1 MTYNQVVKYIQD
13 ALESHP
19 MISQVKYVTPVEW
32 MNREEVAKYPFA
44 CYNIAT
50 GNFNLGNE
58 LIYTCQFWFLDK
70 SGQEAEFE
78 TDVISD
84 QHSIANDIVSKLR
97 KDNTIVI
104 DDSITWNA
112 ISEKFE
118 DYISGVELTINI
130 SSISKFDYCD
140 FPS

>member
-1 MTYNQVVKYIQD
+1 MTYNQTVNYIQQV
-13 ALESHP
+13 LESHP
-19 MISQVKYVTPVEW
+19 MISQAKYVTPTEW
-32 MNREEVAKYPFA
+32 LNRDENPTFPFA
-44 CYNIAT
+44 CFNIAT
-50 GNFNLGNE
+50 GNFNLGRE
-58 LIYTCQFWFLDK
+58 LIYTIQFWFLDK

-78 TDVISD
+78 TEVISD

-97 KDNTIVI
+97 KDTTLTI

-130 SSISKFDYCD
+130 SIVSEFDYCD
-140 FPS
+140 FPN